1 MSNLDSLDK
10 IVSLAK
16 ARGFIFQS
24 SEIYGGLSAVYDY
37 GPLGVE
43 LKRNI
48 RNAWWK
54 EMTQRHGNI
63 VGIDAAIFMHPKVWE
78 ASGHVG
84 GFNDPMIDDKQS
96 KKRYRADMLIEQ
108 YIMKL
113 ENKFINDLYKHIN
126 EENKIKT
133 DDYIIDISKP
143 VHSIQARVDQFLQ
156 ANKGSILKPDFSDE
170 TETIFVSVFDEIKSN
185 IELRPNS
192 LFPHV
197 SKFEKDLSKIIKLY
211 FNLLVAGG
219 TGRKI
224 TDDLYDIIIEN
235 EIKSPDS
242 GAFDWTEVRQF
253 NLMFKTAFGATA
265 GEDDI
270 VYLRPE
276 TAQGIFVNY
285 KNVLDTSRVS
295 VPFGIAQTGKAFR
308 NEVVA
313 RQFVFRMREFEQME
327 MQYFVEPGSD
337 EEAYNEWMKKR
348 ISWHKKI
355 GIREENL
362 RFMPHPADKLAHYA
376 RAAADVQYKYPIGWQ
391 EVEGVH
397 NRSDFDLTQHQ
408 EFSGKKL
415 DYFDQKN
422 NKRFVPYVIET
433 SIGLDRCTLM
443 VLCDAYREEEVNGE
457 KRVVLKMHP
466 ELAPIQ
472 VGVFPLIKK
481 PELKEIAH
489 KIADDL
495 REDYS
500 VQYDET
506 GSIGKRYRRLD
517 EAGTP
522 FCITVDFDGLEDDT
536 VTIRHRDDMSQ
547 ERVPVD
553 KVGEVIRAGIKGWKA
568 G

>member
-54 EMTQRHGNI
+54 EMTRRHDNV

-113 ENKFINDLYKHIN
+113 DKDGKEDKAK
-126 EENKIKT
+126 E
-133 DDYIIDISKP
+133 
-143 VHSIQARVDQFLQ
+143 IQELLDTSGTRKSL
-156 ANKGSILKPDFSDE
+156 
-170 TETIFVSVFDEIKSN
+170 TE
-185 IELRPNS
+185 
-192 LFPHV
+192 
-197 SKFEKDLSKIIKLY
+197 
-211 FNLLVAGG
+211 
-219 TGRKI
+219 
-224 TDDLYDIIIEN
+224 DLYDIIIEN
-235 EIKSPDS
+235 EIRSPDS

-253 NLMFKTAFGATA
+253 NLMFKTQFGATSSE
-265 GEDDI
+265 EDG

-285 KNVLDTSRVS
+285 KNVMDTSRVS

-327 MQYFVEPGSD
+327 MQYFVEPGTD
-337 EEAYNEWMKKR
+337 EASYEEWLEKR
-348 ISWHKKI
+348 LAWHKSI
-355 GIREENL
+355 GIREEHL
-362 RFMPHPADKLAHYA
+362 RTAPHPDDKLAHYA
-376 RAAADVQYKYPIGWQ
+376 RAAADIQYKYPIGWQ
-391 EVEGVH
+391 EVEGIH
-397 NRSDFDLTQHQ
+397 NRSDFDLKQHQ
-408 EFSGKKL
+408 EYSGKKME
-415 DYFDQKN
+415 YFDQKN
-422 NKRFVPYVIET
+422 QKRYIPYVIET
-433 SIGLDRCTLM
+433 SVGLDRLTLM
-443 VLCDAYREEEVNGE
+443 VLCDAYREEEVDGD
-457 KRVVLKMHP
+457 KRVVLKLHP
-466 ELAPIQ
+466 KLAPVQ
-472 VGVFPLIKK
+472 VGIFPLIKK
-481 PELKEIAH
+481 PALQEVAKKLEME
-489 KIADDL
+489 L
-495 REDYS
+495 REEFS
-500 VQYDET
+500 VQYDES

-522 FCITVDFDGLEDDT
+522 FCITVDFDGLDDDT

-547 ERVPVD
+547 ERVPLD
-553 KVGEVIRAGIKGWKA
+553 KVADVIRTGMNNWKPN
-568 G
+568 

>member
-1 MSNLDSLDK
+1 MSNVDSLDT

-16 ARGFIFQS
+16 SRGFIFQS

-54 EMTQRHGNI
+54 DMTQRHENI
-63 VGIDAAIFMHPKVWE
+63 VGVDAAVFMHPKVWE

-96 KKRYRADMLIEQ
+96 KKRYRADMLIEE
-108 YIMKL
+108 YILQL
-113 ENKFINDLYKHIN
+113 EKDGKK
-126 EENKIKT
+126 EK
-133 DDYIIDISKP
+133 
-143 VHSIQARVDQFLQ
+143 A
-156 ANKGSILKPDFSDE
+156 
-170 TETIFVSVFDEIKSN
+170 DEIQK
-185 IELRPNS
+185 
-192 LFPHV
+192 
-197 SKFEKDLSKIIKLY
+197 
-211 FNLLVAGG
+211 LLVTSG
-219 TGRKI
+219 TRKSL
-224 TDDLYDIIIEN
+224 TEDLYDIIIEN
-235 EIKSPDS
+235 EIKAPDS

-253 NLMFKTAFGATA
+253 NLMFKTAFGATSS
-265 GEDDI
+265 EDDG

-285 KNVLDTSRVS
+285 KNILDTCRVS
-295 VPFGIAQTGKAFR
+295 VPFGVAQTGKAFR

-327 MQYFVEPGSD
+327 MQYFVEPGTDSN
-337 EEAYNEWMKKR
+337 AYTTWKKKR
-348 ISWHKKI
+348 LSWHKSI

-362 RFMPHPADKLAHYA
+362 RFSDHSKDKLAHYA
-376 RAAADVQYKYPIGWQ
+376 LAAVDVQYKFPIGWQ
-391 EVEGVH
+391 EVEGIH

-408 EFSGKKL
+408 KFSGKKL

-422 NKRFVPYVIET
+422 NKRYVPYVIET

-443 VLCDAYREEEVNGE
+443 VLCDAYRKEEVNGE
-457 KRVVLKMHP
+457 KRTVLKIHP

-472 VGVFPLIKK
+472 VGVFPLVKK
-481 PELKEIAH
+481 PGLQELAR
-489 KIADDL
+489 KIEAEL
-495 REDYS
+495 IEDYA
-500 VQYDET
+500 VRYDET

-522 FCITVDFDGLEDDT
+522 FCITVDFDTIETDNK

-547 ERVPVD
+547 QRIPVD
-553 KVGEVIRAGIKGWKA
+553 RVAYAIKEGMEDWKPS
-568 G
+568 

>member
-1 MSNLDSLDK
+1 MSNLDNLDK

-48 RNAWWK
+48 RDAWWK
-54 EMTQRHGNI
+54 EMTRCHDNI

-96 KKRYRADMLIEQ
+96 KKRYRADMIIEQ
-108 YIMKL
+108 HIEKLRKDEKHEEANAIQEKLDSCGSRKSLTEDLHEIIM
-113 ENKFINDLYKHIN
+113 
-126 EENKIKT
+126 
-133 DDYIIDISKP
+133 
-143 VHSIQARVDQFLQ
+143 
-156 ANKGSILKPDFSDE
+156 
-170 TETIFVSVFDEIKSN
+170 
-185 IELRPNS
+185 
-192 LFPHV
+192 
-197 SKFEKDLSKIIKLY
+197 
-211 FNLLVAGG
+211 
-219 TGRKI
+219 
-224 TDDLYDIIIEN
+224 EN
-235 EIKSPDS
+235 EIRAPES

-253 NLMFKTAFGATA
+253 NLMFKTQFGSTSTE
-265 GEDDI
+265 EDG

-285 KNVLDTSRVS
+285 KNVLDTARVQ

-327 MQYFVEPGSD
+327 MQYFVKPGTD
-337 EEAYNEWMKKR
+337 EAEYEKWLEKR
-348 ISWHKKI
+348 LEWHKKM

-362 RFMPHPADKLAHYA
+362 RTAPHPEDKLAHYA
-376 RAAADVQYKYPIGWQ
+376 RAAADIQYKYPIGWQ
-391 EVEGVH
+391 EVEGIH
-397 NRSDFDLTQHQ
+397 NRTDFDLSQHA

-422 NKRFVPYVIET
+422 QERYVPYVIET
-433 SIGLDRCTLM
+433 SVGLDRLTLM
-443 VLCDAYREEEVNGE
+443 VLCDAYREEEVDGDT
-457 KRVVLKMHP
+457 RVVLKMNP
-466 ELAPIQ
+466 KLAPVQ
-472 VGVFPLIKK
+472 VGIFPLIKK
-481 PELKEIAH
+481 DKLQDLAH
-489 KIADDL
+489 KIEEDL
-495 REDYS
+495 REEFS
-500 VQYDET
+500 VIYDDS

-522 FCITVDFDGLEDDT
+522 FCITVDFDGVESEGEDT
-536 VTIRHRDDMSQ
+536 VTIRYRDDMSQ
-547 ERVPVD
+547 ERIPVS
-553 KVGEVIRAGIKGWKA
+553 KIANVIRDGMKNWKPE
-568 G
+568 